1 MVGYILPAAKPLL
14 LLSLLLLL
22 PLLLPTVL
30 PRWLTSEALKSAS
43 YNDLS
48 PKKKKSSVHA

>member
-1 MVGYILPAAKPLL
+1 MLV
-14 LLSLLLLL
+14 LSLLL
-22 PLLLPTVL
+22 PLLLPSVL

-48 PKKKKSSVHA
+48 PKKKNSSVHA